1 MRCTKSILGL
11 LKRPVV
17 VCSCL
22 AWISVCGPQA
32 GIEAQSVDG
41 TERPIGALRMKTSDK
56 SLAAAFEWAHR
67 QALAYAFSGD
77 PVGDWYEAAL
87 PGREAFCMRD
97 VSHQSMG
104 AHALGLSGHTQN
116 MLRKFAENISESKD
130 WCSYWEIDRYGLP
143 ARVDYKDDTQFWYNL
158 PANFDVLDCCY
169 RMYLWTG
176 DRTYIEDPVFLNFYR
191 RTVYDYVD
199 RWELSLDRIMTR
211 MRILNIRGRFDPQN
225 RFQVNRGIPSYDE
238 GAPDFVVAADQ
249 LAVQVAG
256 YTAYARIQQLRGNDE
271 EAQRF
276 LAKAR
281 EMKAFLNDVWWDD
294 DNRRYYSHLNEEYDL
309 VHKGFSRSIPYYNA
323 HEDGIK
329 LRSVLN
335 AIVQGIQESP
345 GMGIEGQSHLPE
357 ILYRYGE
364 TEAAYGV
371 LLDVTRNRRSEY
383 PEASFAAIGAVV
395 TGLMGISLEVH
406 PPDEALTWG
415 GYVDRILTTIPGL
428 TGSTA
433 WAELEHL
440 TIRANVIS
448 ARHEGTTRTILTNN
462 SGPSLLW
469 KARFPG
475 SFESLRVDGRPVQAT
490 RDEIFPGGPEIS
502 WVTVTVGAGEA
513 IEVEVSDSRSPRS

>member
-1 MRCTKSILGL
+1 MRCIKSIPGPV
-11 LKRPVV
+11 KRPVA

-22 AWISVCGPQA
+22 AWLLVYGMRIGV
-32 GIEAQSVDG
+32 EAQSVDG
-41 TERPIGALRMKTSDK
+41 SEIKSGILRLTTSDK
-56 SLAAAFEWAHR
+56 SLAATFAWAHR

-104 AHALGLSGHTQN
+104 AHALGLARHTKN

-130 WCSYWEIDRYGLP
+130 WCSYWEIDRYGRP

-191 RTVYDYVD
+191 RTAYDYVE
-199 RWELSLDRIMTR
+199 RWELGLDRIMTR
-211 MRILNIRGRFDPQN
+211 KRILNIRGSFDPEN
-225 RFQVNRGIPSYDE
+225 RFQLNRGIPSYDE
-238 GAPDFVVAADQ
+238 GAPDFVVAVDQ

-256 YTAYARIQQLRGNDE
+256 YTAYARLQELRENPDE
-271 EAQRF
+271 ARRF

-281 EMKAFLNDVWWDD
+281 ELKSFLNEAWWDGEKG
-294 DNRRYYSHLNEEYDL
+294 RFYSHLDEEYNL
-309 VHKGFSRSIPYYNA
+309 VHKDFSRSIPYYAA
-323 HEDGIK
+323 HGDGIK
-329 LRSVLN
+329 LRSVLD
-335 AIVQGIQESP
+335 AIVQAIKDSP
-345 GMGIEGQSHLPE
+345 DMGIEGQSHLPE

-364 TEAAYGV
+364 TEAAYRV
-371 LLDVTRNRRSEY
+371 LRDMTRNQRNEY
-383 PEASFAAIGAVV
+383 PEASFAAIGAIV
-395 TGLMGISLEVH
+395 TGTMGISLEVH
-406 PPDEALTWG
+406 RPDEALTWG
-415 GYVDRILTTIPGL
+415 GYVDRFLVTIPGL
-428 TGSTA
+428 TESTA

-440 TIRANVIS
+440 PVRANQIS
-448 ARHEGTTRTILTNN
+448 VRHEGITKTILTNN

-475 SFESLRVDGRPVQAT
+475 SFESLQVDGRPVGAT
-490 RDEIFPGGPEIS
+490 VGELFPGGPDIS

-513 IEVEVSDSRSPRS
+513 VKVEVSSSPRGAF